1 MNPISGQTNSRVR
14 PGYSEGARAF
24 QGAIEPQLKTSNPP
38 PALPPLRPLCIP
50 PTLKK
55 VPLLF
60 LHISSLVVHSHFLSK
75 HFSTALCFRLPSSAE
90 LSQRKQT
97 GPTPRVRVRAH
108 NSQHGLK
115 RSKGDQT
122 QTQLTTLRL
131 IIHFLCTPECQFFP
145 SHIARSSSS
154 SPKGQ
159 QTHFHQSDCLK
170 RYLSEN
176 LIF

>member
-38 PALPPLRPLCIP
+38 RASPSPSSLH
-50 PTLKK
+50 PTHSKK
-55 VPLLF
+55 SPLLF

-75 HFSTALCFRLPSSAE
+75 HFSTALCFRMPSSAE